1 MIIVF
6 PFLNLH
12 LGSAFK
18 SLKRRLSEAEALI
31 TEQQAK
37 LKQRDKKGLDT
48 RVYQERDELQNCLQK
63 SYDAFNEKYQEN
75 EQLKQKIQEL
85 KEALKLSKEAN
96 TQVIHSD
103 EIVQWWNSYTLIF
116 YRYLGKE
123 LKPRGWADYHVK
135 VMSV

>member
-6 PFLNLH
+6 PSLNLH

-48 RVYQERDELQNCLQK
+48 RVYQERDELQNHLQR

-85 KEALKLSKEAN
+85 KEDLKLSKEAD

-103 EIVQWWNSYTLIF
+103 EIVQ
-116 YRYLGKE
+116 
-123 LKPRGWADYHVK
+123 
-135 VMSV
+135 